1 MLLQEIGRDASEVFL
16 LMRRY
21 DSMVLGAVGDVQA
34 LLGVSLQQLQ
44 DDVTAMYRNIK
55 NPELGSRME
64 RSYRAWRCEKPLEYE
79 LEMADGQWL
88 HMSIAPCRNPA
99 YELVHFHRSTAMHE
113 RERGYEQR
121 LDKAEAASQFKT
133 SFLFRMS
140 HEIRTPTN
148 GIIGMLTLMK
158 GKIPADHAAMQY
170 VEKAEELSDH
180 MLSLINDILDMSRIE
195 AGKVEL
201 ENAPFSLR
209 AFGKTLDDMFAR
221 QMEKKGVAFAVR
233 YEELTADWVL
243 GDSLR
248 LNQVVIN
255 FISNAMKF
263 TSEGSVTVTFRQMLL
278 QGGKL
283 DLMIRVKDTG
293 VGMKPEFLERIFK
306 PFEQEDA
313 STTRRFGGT
322 GLGMAISD
330 QMVRLMGGQI
340 VVESQPD
347 VGSEFTVFL
356 SLPVASAPQEE
367 APQKQPAQIEPVSRP
382 MRLLMA
388 EDNEINAMI
397 AVEILQERG
406 AQIEVAEN
414 GKIAEEKFAA
424 SPAGY
429 YDAVLMDVQM
439 PKLCGL
445 GKAVFAGCKNLT
457 ALHFGEIE
465 EGTALEAGLCNGC
478 DSLQQITFSDEQP
491 PQLTLFSPGMEFRFN
506 MEWPENADEEVKL
519 CLSVPEGS
527 EESYISQWRYAVLGY
542 VDTPNEGRY
551 MYAWWRIWFG
561 ELSWESFG
569 DEQFFDAVDAKL
581 EEKLLCAENYLRTML
596 GMDAVDEASEV
607 YHFRMAGTMTGAY
620 RLAKT
625 TPGLSQADLRDPAK
639 LGLLKTDKIYYLD
652 ENAFAR
658 SRWLQK
664 VWLPNELEG
673 IYNTPFAMDEAWVQ
687 QGDTITVTVGE
698 NIPELMGFSDG
709 TAFSFGVPD
718 ECLRLQVSENR
729 QQALLEK
736 WVPPLTGYATREK
749 LWAAVAAQLG
759 TSATQQQIEAA
770 VSERML
776 QAENRLRA
784 MMGLQPEIPEEASQA
799 SQSDAAQQEDDSTV

>member
-1 MLLQEIGRDASEVFL
+1 MDKLSSSVKNKKTTLKIKGALALWLLISSTPAPGEEGLPVAFITDLLAALGEHLPLLLVGCAEILLAVYLIGKLLWGKVQHKPSGKGRGAEAIFLQEWKRQSEEVCILLRRRDRMPVYTVGNLRE
-16 LMRRY
+16 
-21 DSMVLGAVGDVQA
+21 VLGVTLTRLREDAA
-34 LLGVSLQQLQ
+34 SLLAGL
-44 DDVTAMYRNIK
+44 DDET
-55 NPELGSRME
+55 E
-64 RSYRAWRCEKPLEYE
+64 RKQRWKTYLDWDGAKPL
-79 LEMADGQWL
+79 
-88 HMSIAPCRNPA
+88 
-99 YELVHFHRSTAMHE
+99 V
-113 RERGYEQR
+113 
-121 LDKAEAASQFKT
+121 AEAAMQNGRWVRFIAHRSRNDNYDLIFGRDITHEHQRLEDDKTKLMQVEEASQSKT
-133 SFLFRMS
+133 TFLSRMS
-140 HEIRTPTN
+140 HEIRTPMN

-439 PKLCGL
+439 PVMDGR
-445 GKAVFAGCKNLT
+445 AAARSIRAMPRPDAQRVPIY
-457 ALHFGEIE
+457 ALSADAFVEDE
-465 EGTALEAGLCNGC
+465 RLSREAGMNGHLSKPVNF
-478 DSLQQITFSDEQP
+478 DELWKILQQAVQ
-491 PQLTLFSPGMEFRFN
+491 
-506 MEWPENADEEVKL
+506 
-519 CLSVPEGS
+519 
-527 EESYISQWRYAVLGY
+527 ES
-542 VDTPNEGRY
+542 
-551 MYAWWRIWFG
+551 
-561 ELSWESFG
+561 
-569 DEQFFDAVDAKL
+569 
-581 EEKLLCAENYLRTML
+581 
-596 GMDAVDEASEV
+596 
-607 YHFRMAGTMTGAY
+607 
-620 RLAKT
+620 
-625 TPGLSQADLRDPAK
+625 
-639 LGLLKTDKIYYLD
+639 
-652 ENAFAR
+652 
-658 SRWLQK
+658 
-664 VWLPNELEG
+664 
-673 IYNTPFAMDEAWVQ
+673 
-687 QGDTITVTVGE
+687 
-698 NIPELMGFSDG
+698 
-709 TAFSFGVPD
+709 
-718 ECLRLQVSENR
+718 R
-729 QQALLEK
+729 Q
-736 WVPPLTGYATREK
+736 T
-749 LWAAVAAQLG
+749 
-759 TSATQQQIEAA
+759 
-770 VSERML
+770 
-776 QAENRLRA
+776 N
-784 MMGLQPEIPEEASQA
+784 
-799 SQSDAAQQEDDSTV
+799 